1 MIRPKK
7 ANELTG
13 DPGGPIFELFIVVL
27 SLHNLMELNRP
38 LSMFFHPLKPSWG
51 AFL

>member
-13 DPGGPIFELFIVVL
+13 DPGGPIFDLFIAVL
-27 SLHNLMELNRP
+27 T
-38 LSMFFHPLKPSWG
+38 LSHLIGPN
-51 AFL
+51 